1 MNIAV
6 REPNLEQTSRLAR
19 LNEPERT
26 KLFSGNTKALYGLE

>member
-6 REPNLEQTSRLAR
+6 REPNLKQTSRLAR

-26 KLFSGNTKALYGLE
+26 KLLSGNARALYGLE

>member
-26 KLFSGNTKALYGLE
+26 KLFSGNAKAHYGLE

>member
-6 REPNLEQTSRLAR
+6 REPNVDQTTRLAR

-26 KLFSGNTKALYGLE
+26 KLFSGNAKALYGLE

>member
-6 REPNLEQTSRLAR
+6 REPNLEQTSLAR

-26 KLFSGNTKALYGLE
+26 KLFSGNAKALYELE

>member
-6 REPNLEQTSRLAR
+6 REPNLQTSRLAR

-26 KLFSGNTKALYGLE
+26 KLFSGNAKALYGLE

>member
-6 REPNLEQTSRLAR
+6 REPNVEQATRLAR

-26 KLFSGNTKALYGLE
+26 ELFSGNAKALYGLE